1 MGEQVEAQVL
11 RGASADGGD
20 ELKGSLW
27 PTIDAGER
35 GRRRGRKKGDDR

>member
-1 MGEQVEAQVL
+1 MGERVEARVL

-35 GRRRGRKKGDDR
+35 GRRGRKKGDDR